1 MSWCVI
7 WPYKHSKKKKLK
19 KKQPNDQIPVCD
31 KTVCT
36 QHVQTISWHSIC
48 IQVMPSVSMITLT
61 FKLCVRYT
69 CVWYWAGRKW
79 DSLCV
84 QRESQVS
91 TVGHTAECNIRFN
104 IKIALYCISVSICKG
119 GVMGGITVKS
129 KDIKHSLKMASNE
142 VQRVS
147 FRLCCI
153 SITE

>member
-1 MSWCVI
+1 MSRCVI
-7 WPYKHSKKKKLK
+7 WPYKHSKKT

-36 QHVQTISWHSIC
+36 QHVQTISWHYTW
-48 IQVMPSVSMITLT
+48 IQVMPSVSMITLK

-69 CVWYWAGRKW
+69 CVRYWAERKW
-79 DSLCV
+79 DNLCV

-91 TVGHTAECNIRFN
+91 TVEHTAECNIRFN
-104 IKIALYCISVSICKG
+104 IKIALCCISVSICKG
-119 GVMGGITVKS
+119 GVMGGIAVKS

-147 FRLCCI
+147 FCLCCI